1 MFAKLVSFVLILI
14 GLWSLFRFVGR
25 LDQAKSQ
32 DQSARRHGNGH
43 GREQGR
49 GQGRGGDDRRTQN
62 PRTGAIVEADPMVQC
77 RKCQVFHEAGKRCP
91 DCYSK
96 G

>member
-25 LDQAKSQ
+25 FDVAKKNGGR
-32 DQSARRHGNGH
+32 SAGSGSAGKSRGGSRRQRG
-43 GREQGR
+43 
-49 GQGRGGDDRRTQN
+49 GQGDQRNTV
-62 PRTGAIVEADPMVQC
+62 VEAEPMVQC

-91 DCYSK
+91 DCYPK

>member
-32 DQSARRHGNGH
+32 DQSARRRGNG
-43 GREQGR
+43 R
-49 GQGRGGDDRRTQN
+49 GRGGDDRRTQN